1 MPTRGVSRAE
11 ENRRIKQEALREFLS
26 KQKLIEKVLDN
37 VKILEDLDPKDGSKD
52 GSKLDSVQVQR
63 LTAANAT
70 RMKLINKYLSDEQT
84 ASLSVSG
91 PGGGP
96 VEMTI
101 TKHVIKSSD

>member
-1 MPTRGVSRAE
+1 MPGRGVSRAE

-26 KQKLIEKVLDN
+26 KQKLIEKVLNN
-37 VKILEDLDPKDGSKD
+37 VKILEDLDPQDGSE
-52 GSKLDSVQVQR
+52 LDSVQVQR
-63 LTAANAT
+63 LTSANAT

>member
-1 MPTRGVSRAE
+1 MPARGVSRAE

-26 KQKLIEKVLDN
+26 KQKLIEKVLNN
-37 VKILEDLDPKDGSKD
+37 VKILEDLDPQDGSE
-52 GSKLDSVQVQR
+52 LDSVQVQR
-63 LTAANAT
+63 LTSANAT

>member
-1 MPTRGVSRAE
+1 MPARGVSRAE
-11 ENRRIKQEALREFLS
+11 ENKRIKQESLREFLS
-26 KQKLIEKVLDN
+26 KQKLIEKVLNN
-37 VKILEDLDPKDGSKD
+37 VKILEDLDPQDGSE
-52 GSKLDSVQVQR
+52 LDSVQVQR
-63 LTAANAT
+63 LTSANAT

-101 TKHVIKSSD
+101 TKHVIKSID